1 MREGLKLA
9 SAAIMPMRKEV
20 AMLSHKATSHD
31 DASRRDGWAHDDG
44 AFYIL
49 YAVIGWAIV
58 YLLYL
63 SNSVTFQL
71 GL

>member
-20 AMLSHKATSHD
+20 AMLSRKAMSHD
-31 DASRRDGWAHDDG
+31 DASRSDGWVHDDDK
-44 AFYIL
+44 FYTF